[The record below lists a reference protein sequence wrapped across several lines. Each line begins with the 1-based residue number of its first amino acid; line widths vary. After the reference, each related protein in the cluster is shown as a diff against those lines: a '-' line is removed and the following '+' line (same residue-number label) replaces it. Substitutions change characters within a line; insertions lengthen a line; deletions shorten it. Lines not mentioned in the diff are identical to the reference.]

1 MTTPYAK
8 PWLSIPDQLQKLKD
22 YGLVVGDEAAARD
35 FLRHLNY
42 YRFSG
47 YGLAFEAQRH
57 AFRPGTTFEAIQNS
71 YYFDRALRDLV
82 TESLE
87 VIELDLRS
95 AVAHDYGQA
104 HGAFGHTAAANFFR
118 TFDHVEW
125 LDKLH
130 EETERSNEV
139 FVAHFKSTYSQF
151 PDLPIWAAMEIISFG
166 ALSKMFSFMLK
177 VDQKTIAARYNLQP
191 ATLASWIHHLV
202 YTRNLCAHH
211 ARIWDRKWAIMPDL
225 PPGNMWQPPALP
237 GNARLFATLLVQ
249 SKLLLHCKA
258 EKTFAHEWKQRVEA
272 LVDGQMPN
280 VPDALARMGMPA
292 DWKRHPQWIC
302 L

>member
-1 MTTPYAK
+1 MTIPYAK

-47 YGLAFEAQRH
+47 YGLAFESQRH
-57 AFRPGTTFEAIQNS
+57 GFRQGTTFEAIQNA

-104 HGAFGHTAAANFFR
+104 HGAFGHVDPVNYFYAS
-118 TFDHVEW
+118 DHAEW

-130 EETERSNEV
+130 EETERSSEL
-139 FVAHFKSTYSQF
+139 FIDHFKNTYTQF
-151 PDLPIWAAMEIISFG
+151 PDIPIWAAMEIMSFG
-166 ALSKMFSFMLK
+166 ALSKMFSSMMK
-177 VDQKTIAARYNLQP
+177 TDQKAIAARYGLQP
-191 ATLASWIHHLV
+191 GTLASWIHHLV

-211 ARIWDRKWAIMPDL
+211 ARIWDRKWAIRPDL
-225 PPGNMWQPPALP
+225 PPGKMWQPPALP
-237 GNARLFATLLVQ
+237 SSARLFTTLVLQ

-258 EKTFAHEWKQRVEA
+258 EKAFARQWRQRVEA
-272 LVDGQMPN
+272 LIDGQTPN
-280 VPDALARMGMPA
+280 VPDALARMGMPV